1 MNEKFTTILKC
12 IMEGLIL
19 YLIFISPLKI
29 TSEIINGTNGYMQSS
44 LIVIGQLCAT
54 FIVFLLGIIY
64 GLFNSRLKI
73 NVDFKNKIY
82 ETNNTCC
89 FFKNKTNK
97 TSDSELEVDIFITA
111 RYKTIF
117 NNKMLLKYIKNR
129 KLSFYLTKNTC
140 INYNANDSEVHSID
154 TLNGFDILLTDLL
167 SQHLANSKEFVI
179 PKTFTSK
186 ITFDYL
192 SMQPVEK
199 GERIYCK
206 VIPLEEIKGFFNKI
220 EEFLVTSLFIS
231 INISN
236 HDLNLRIK

>member
-140 INYNANDSEVHSID
+140 INYNAND
-154 TLNGFDILLTDLL
+154 
-167 SQHLANSKEFVI
+167 
-179 PKTFTSK
+179 
-186 ITFDYL
+186 
-192 SMQPVEK
+192 
-199 GERIYCK
+199 
-206 VIPLEEIKGFFNKI
+206 
-220 EEFLVTSLFIS
+220 
-231 INISN
+231 
-236 HDLNLRIK
+236 